1 MIGSV
6 PPRRGRRQGYSPG
19 VVDTHEAKRIQ
30 QTNYERQ
37 ALASGQGWGFAPD
50 APELLEKWPVKPFT
64 EIGDK
69 RMAFGVV
76 SGMVNGVSFTAF
88 DYHRRPRV
96 TNWKTLGVTTMS
108 TDTILIDTVWVIT
121 LPAPLPPF
129 QIFDRAEPNFDKE
142 GAAEPQTAD
151 GRVNRSYLLVNS
163 DLGLANQVL
172 TPAVTGIMKQYKLHN
187 WATWGDQLV
196 CAKHPIF
203 GRVKPDE
210 LSAKVGELGH
220 LIAALPPHLWGTAN
234 AAPQPAPP
242 QQPYP
247 PQSQYQQPYPQQ
259 GYPPQPQYQQPQYQ
273 QGYPPQPYYP
283 PQPQQPYPQQPY
295 GHPRQGYPPQPY
307 GPPGHP
313 PPGYR

>member
-1 MIGSV
+1 
-6 PPRRGRRQGYSPG
+6 
-19 VVDTHEAKRIQ
+19 VVDTHETKRIQ

-37 ALASGQGWGFAPD
+37 ALAASQGWGFAPD

-69 RMAFGVV
+69 RIAFGVV
-76 SGMVNGVSFTAF
+76 AGVAGQVSFTAF

-96 TNWKTLGVTTMS
+96 TNWKTLGVTTMT

-121 LPAPLPPF
+121 LPAPLPAF
-129 QIFDRAEPNFDKE
+129 GIFDMAEPNFDKE
-142 GAAEPQTAD
+142 GTYPPQTPD
-151 GRVNRSYLLVNS
+151 GRVNRSYRLVNT

-196 CAKHPIF
+196 CTKHLIF

-210 LSAKVGELGH
+210 LSSKVGELGR
-220 LIAALPPHLWGTAN
+220 LIAALPPHLWGAGN
-234 AAPQPAPP
+234 AAPHQAPP
-242 QQPYP
+242 P
-247 PQSQYQQPYPQQ
+247 PQAQYQQPYPPQ
-259 GYPPQPQYQQPQYQ
+259 GYPPQPQYQPQYQ
-273 QGYPPQPYYP
+273 QPYP

-295 GHPRQGYPPQPY
+295 GYPQPGFPPQPH
-307 GPPGHP
+307 GGPGHP